1 MLARIV
7 RVFWAAAVAT
17 WFGRFIFFLF
27 VCVCVCVLGFI
38 RFAASDGYAGLYQA
52 F

>member
-17 WFGRFIFFLF
+17 WFGRFIY
-27 VCVCVCVLGFI
+27 VCVCVLGFI